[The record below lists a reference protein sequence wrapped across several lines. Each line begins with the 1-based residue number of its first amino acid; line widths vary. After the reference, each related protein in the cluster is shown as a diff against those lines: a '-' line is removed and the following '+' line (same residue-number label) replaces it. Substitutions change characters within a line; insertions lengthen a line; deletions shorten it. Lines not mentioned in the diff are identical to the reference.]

1 MGFYEDFITEDKN
14 LIVSFF
20 KIPSLHS
27 TLESYFDLCENL
39 YSICD
44 YMNENPF
51 NTIKLSKNGTTIYDY
66 RKRDWIRGFQ
76 VLLSRNTDVILNKK
90 GDESYER

>member
-1 MGFYEDFITEDKN
+1 MGFYKDYIEDHKG

-20 KIPSLHS
+20 KKPSLPS
-27 TLESYFDLCENL
+27 TLKSYFDLCEKL
-39 YSICD
+39 YLICD

-66 RKRDWIRGFQ
+66 KEKDWLTDFQ
-76 VLLSRNTDVILNKK
+76 DLLSRNMDEILNKK